1 MHLWIF
7 VSCQEVVVAQ
17 FFGDTIAVESFIWLN
32 IGCIRTAILKNQI
45 RLCAAC
51 LNHKAISFLNNHVFI
66 SNKCLHLDL
75 QFNFNRF
82 WLFAPFCK
90 NFSIIYF
97 VFEIEK
103 LSMCIDLICKSIQLK
118 SRAIA
123 VITWPHKWLHQSFI
137 YSLELKKY
145 IRNIRL
151 LYVLSLKFYPDKIW
165 IKFGYSQVPIKQVSY
180 KLEIVSQWVLLSK
193 IWARYFNFDAY
204 LA

>member
-1 MHLWIF
+1 MSTLRFAIQFQSF
-7 VSCQEVVVAQ
+7 VIVCS
-17 FFGDTIAVESFIWLN
+17 
-32 IGCIRTAILKNQI
+32 ILQ
-45 RLCAAC
+45 
-51 LNHKAISFLNNHVFI
+51 
-66 SNKCLHLDL
+66 
-75 QFNFNRF
+75 
-82 WLFAPFCK
+82 